1 MAQSTGEQHMTTKI
15 NRRQALLAVSAAA
28 LLPVA
33 LGQGLTSKPES
44 ISSTVFAHGV
54 ASGDPDAS
62 SVVIWTRLSGL
73 EGILNPTWRVATDE
87 TMFNVVATG
96 SVQTQQSRDY
106 TVKEL
111 VRGLDPGQQYFFDF
125 QVSGESSPIGRT
137 KTLPVGHVENLVF
150 AVVTCSNYAFG
161 YFNAYEAIADDLSV
175 DLVVHLGDY
184 IYEHGAD
191 GFGADVASRID
202 RAHVPRHET
211 LTLDDYRKRHAQYK
225 TDASSQA
232 MHAQQPLIVIWDDH
246 ETANNPWMN
255 GAENHD
261 PSEGD
266 WSARRQASLQA
277 YYEWLPIREPAVG
290 ATNAEYWRHFKF
302 GDLVSLITLE
312 SRHTGRSQQISYGDY
327 LPNLH
332 SAEQAQK
339 FKESVLNDTN
349 RNMLSE
355 EMESFLA
362 AELKESVTANRR
374 WRLIGNQSVIA
385 KSTSPKLNKPFFEE
399 LMKSLDEAGSDKL
412 KSLTRF
418 GNLELPDDLDT
429 WEGYPA
435 ARERF
440 YNIAKSAGA
449 NDLLVLSGDSHSFWA
464 NQLFDEN
471 NNAMGLELGA
481 TGVTSPRSLLV
492 LGDEGLKRFDESN
505 AADNE
510 EIVWSDGRHRGF
522 IRLSISHQ
530 KVHADFIAVSNV
542 ETREYVI
549 QPIRAFDIEK
559 EGETLRFS

>member
-1 MAQSTGEQHMTTKI
+1 MTTKI
-15 NRRQALLAVSAAA
+15 TRRQALLAASAAV

-33 LGQGLTSKPES
+33 HGQGSTPKRP
-44 ISSTVFAHGV
+44 SSTIFSHGV
-54 ASGDPDAS
+54 ASGDPDES
-62 SVVIWTRLSGL
+62 SVVIWTRLSGS
-73 EGILNPTWRVATDE
+73 EGALSTRWRVATDNS
-87 TMFNVVATG
+87 MLNVVASG
-96 SVQTQQSRDY
+96 NAQTDQSRDY
-106 TVKEL
+106 TVKVVVED
-111 VRGLDPGQQYFFDF
+111 LDPGQQYFYDF
-125 QVSGESSPIGRT
+125 ESEGESSVTGRT

-161 YFNAYEAIADDLSV
+161 YFNAYDAIANDMSV

-184 IYEHGAD
+184 IYEHGED
-191 GFGADVASRID
+191 GFGGDVAARIG
-202 RAHVPRHET
+202 RAHNPSHET
-211 LTLDDYRKRHAQYK
+211 LTLADYRVRHAQYK
-225 TDASSQA
+225 TDAASQA

-261 PSEGD
+261 QSEGD
-266 WSARRQASLQA
+266 WNARRQASLQA
-277 YYEWLPIREPAVG
+277 YYEWLPIREPASG
-290 ATNAEYWRHFKF
+290 GTMAEYWRHFKF

-312 SRHTGRSQQISYGDY
+312 SRHTGRSQQLSYDDY
-327 LPNLH
+327 LPNFQNL
-332 SAEQAQK
+332 EQARE
-339 FKESVLNDTN
+339 FKESVLEDTS

-355 EMESFLA
+355 PMEDFLA
-362 AELKESVTANRR
+362 AQLKESVEANRR

-385 KSTSPKLNKPFFEE
+385 RSISPKLNKSFFEE
-399 LMKSLDEAGSDKL
+399 LMQTLDEAGATKL

-418 GNLELPDDLDT
+418 GDLELPDDLDT

-440 YNIAKSAGA
+440 YDIAKAAGT

-471 NNAMGLELGA
+471 DNAMGLELGA

-505 AADNE
+505 AADNK

-522 IRLSISHQ
+522 IRLSIDHQ
-530 KVHADFIAVSNV
+530 SIHADFIAVSNV
-542 ETREYVI
+542 ETREYEI
-549 QPIRAFDIEK
+549 QPVRAFDIEK
-559 EGETLRFS
+559 VGESLQFS

>member
-1 MAQSTGEQHMTTKI
+1 MTTKI
-15 NRRQALLAVSAAA
+15 TRRQALLAVSAAA

-33 LGQGLTSKPES
+33 LSQGLTPKPRPAA
-44 ISSTVFAHGV
+44 STVFAHGV
-54 ASGDPDAS
+54 ASGDPDIS

-73 EGILNPTWRVATDE
+73 EGILNTTWRVATDE
-87 TMFNVVATG
+87 TMFNIVATG
-96 SVQTQQSRDY
+96 SAQTEQSRDF
-106 TVKEL
+106 TVKVV
-111 VRGLDPGQQYFFDF
+111 VRDLHPGQQYFYDF
-125 QVSGESSPIGRT
+125 QVSDETSLTGRT

-161 YFNAYEAIADDLSV
+161 YFNAYEAIANDPSV

-202 RAHVPRHET
+202 RVHVPSHET

-246 ETANNPWMN
+246 ETANNPWMD
-255 GAENHD
+255 GAQNHD

-277 YYEWLPIREPAVG
+277 YYEWLPIREPSVAG
-290 ATNAEYWRHFKF
+290 TKAEYWRHFKF

-312 SRHTGRSQQISYGDY
+312 SRHTGRSQQISYGEY
-327 LPNLH
+327 LPNLT
-332 SAEQAQK
+332 SVEQAQK
-339 FKESVLNDTN
+339 FRESVLNDTS

-355 EMESFLA
+355 DMESFLA
-362 AELKESVTANRR
+362 AELKESVTASRR

-399 LMKSLDEAGSDKL
+399 LLKSLDEAGSDKL

-418 GNLELPDDLDT
+418 GDLELPDDLDT

-471 NNAMGLELGA
+471 NIAMGLELGA

-542 ETREYVI
+542 ETRDYVI

-559 EGETLRFS
+559 EGETLRYS

>member
-1 MAQSTGEQHMTTKI
+1 MTKKI
-15 NRRQALLAVSAAA
+15 TRRQALLAASAVVF
-28 LLPVA
+28 LPVA
-33 LGQGLTSKPES
+33 NGQGSATN
-44 ISSTVFAHGV
+44 ISPSTVFSHGV
-54 ASGDPDAS
+54 ASGDPDS
-62 SVVIWTRLSGL
+62 TSVVIWTRVSGS
-73 EGILNPTWRVATDE
+73 EGALDTTWRVATDE
-87 TMFNVVATG
+87 RMFNIVATG
-96 SVQTQQSRDY
+96 KVQTDSSIDY
-106 TVKEL
+106 TVKVVVKDL
-111 VRGLDPGQQYFFDF
+111 VPGQQYFYDF
-125 QVSGESSPIGRT
+125 RARDEASVIGRT

-161 YFNAYEAIADDLSV
+161 HFNVYEAIANDLSI

-191 GFGADVASRID
+191 GFGADVASRIG
-202 RAHVPRHET
+202 RAHVPSHET

-225 TDASSQA
+225 TDVSSQA

-261 PSEGD
+261 PGEGD
-266 WSARRQASLQA
+266 WNARRQASLQA
-277 YYEWLPIREPAVG
+277 YYEWLPIREPVVG
-290 ATNAEYWRHFKF
+290 GAKDEYWRHFKF

-312 SRHTGRSQQISYGDY
+312 SRHTGRSRQISYGDY
-327 LPNLH
+327 LPNLQT
-332 SAEQAQK
+332 AEQARE
-339 FKESVLNDTN
+339 FKESVLDDTR

-355 EMESFLA
+355 DMERFLA
-362 AELKESVTANRR
+362 TELKESVNANRR

-385 KSTSPKLNKPFFEE
+385 KSISPKLNKPFFED
-399 LMKSLDEAGSDKL
+399 LMKSLDKLGSDKL

-418 GNLELPDDLDT
+418 GDLELPDDLDT

-440 YNIAKSAGA
+440 YTIAKSAGA

-471 NNAMGLELGA
+471 NEAMGLELGA

-505 AADNE
+505 AADNK

-522 IRLSISHQ
+522 IRLSINHQ

-559 EGETLRFS
+559 EGETLRYS